1 MSPDQSPLQ
10 LLSNAVKVHSSS
22 QFPFKHRRIYVRKQS
37 SSNIQRD
44 ARDVYPSRSLLSG
57 SNNGKSFP
65 SDQARKV
72 TSFEFYEKEPLPVAS
87 PWPNDKARPDVYPA
101 YTNEL
106 RRMSTLDGDTTDQA
120 SRLGVRRKRSRNP
133 MEKKSRAL
141 SMIGNGRGSRSRFPS
156 AFSLASIERI
166 RAEIISRKA
175 GRFVPGVPPSPVAP
189 VRPPPGR
196 TSPRLSIGLDLD
208 TLSRMVAAQRKNRQN
223 RRLAVERLEEIGQD
237 VTEIAGDTYL
247 QGQAVIFRSLDYSLY
262 GLLSPLTLVSGVC
275 CPPIAIVSG
284 DGCRHRQQPQ
294 RTFIARNNP
303 LRGLLAP
310 MEKSLQERSA
320 LRTVTQ

>member
-223 RRLAVERLEEIGQD
+223 RRLAVERLEEIG
-237 VTEIAGDTYL
+237 
-247 QGQAVIFRSLDYSLY
+247 
-262 GLLSPLTLVSGVC
+262 
-275 CPPIAIVSG
+275 
-284 DGCRHRQQPQ
+284 
-294 RTFIARNNP
+294 
-303 LRGLLAP
+303 
-310 MEKSLQERSA
+310 
-320 LRTVTQ
+320 